1 MTHVDCICSLSS
13 ICSAIENSTRPSRF
27 SKLKACSKN
36 LRQSNILVMV
46 CLFSDPNMET
56 LLEGRFCDVVS
67 KDQNIDFS
75 TGNVAT
81 LEANHLQDTGTFSL
95 TSTDWGLKD
104 GFGLYRSRFSSYGG
118 SSSFFRESFSFGSQ
132 ELWNRFS
139 HKLKD
144 SFSQRFEN
152 SLRVAALAAGVTVLV
167 GTNKFLAI
175 VVGAWLDSASIA
187 RPQEPFSNWR
197 C

>member
-1 MTHVDCICSLSS
+1 
-13 ICSAIENSTRPSRF
+13 
-27 SKLKACSKN
+27 
-36 LRQSNILVMV
+36 MV

-56 LLEGRFCDVVS
+56 LHEVRFCDVVS
-67 KDQNIDFS
+67 KDQNFS

-104 GFGLYRSRFSSYGG
+104 GFGLYRSRFSSHGS
-118 SSSFFRESFSFGSQ
+118 SSSFFRNSFSFGSQ

-139 HKLKD
+139 HELKD

-152 SLRVAALAAGVTVLV
+152 SLRVLELQPLLQGLLFWLGPTSSSPLWSGPGWTVLPSP
-167 GTNKFLAI
+167 GLR
-175 VVGAWLDSASIA
+175 SISQTGDIKETFCILF
-187 RPQEPFSNWR
+187 RKRHLLPCPKLLGHFGREVLGL
-197 C
+197 